1 MILADKNIKVVS
13 SKTRHD
19 LQCLAAKLYKT
30 PRDTITSHQSLSLN
44 C

>member
-19 LQCLAAKLYKT
+19 LPSLAANLYKT
-30 PRDTITSHQSLSLN
+30 RGDTITIASHTS
-44 C
+44 